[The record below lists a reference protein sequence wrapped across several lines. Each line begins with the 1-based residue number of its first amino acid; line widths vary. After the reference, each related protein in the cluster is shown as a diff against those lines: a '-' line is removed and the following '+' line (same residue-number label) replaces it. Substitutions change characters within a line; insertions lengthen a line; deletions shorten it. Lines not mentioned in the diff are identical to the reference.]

1 MAAAGN
7 FWGELVVQLRKEQ
20 KISQRKLAEEAHV
33 NRSTLRRI
41 EECGSSGDIEVM
53 ERILNY
59 LGYELEAI
67 TSSSLADK
75 LKARAE
81 LTEDPVQKSKLAA
94 SRILAM
100 SLF

>member
-1 MAAAGN
+1 
-7 FWGELVVQLRKEQ
+7 
-20 KISQRKLAEEAHV
+20 
-33 NRSTLRRI
+33 
-41 EECGSSGDIEVM
+41 M

-75 LKARAE
+75 LKARAA